1 MFSFFFFLN
10 QRYSDYRYFS
20 LAFSVLHSVSV
31 PGSSKLLNKHRVSF
45 CNPSK
50 SAELLQ
56 MDFSWLIDKAPFP
69 YHRPMPGEL
78 WTFFGRRGRET
89 AIWWEP
95 PSTSTLES
103 GSEEVREQVQGGL
116 VTEEERERLG
126 QCLLLKE
133 GNRKSDLKYGRIL
146 WVN

>member
-1 MFSFFFFLN
+1 M
-10 QRYSDYRYFS
+10 
-20 LAFSVLHSVSV
+20 AFSVLYTVSV

-56 MDFSWLIDKAPFP
+56 IDFSWLIDKAPFP
-69 YHRPMPGEL
+69 SNRPMPGEL

-95 PSTSTLES
+95 RSTSTLES
-103 GSEEVREQVQGGL
+103 GSEEVREQV
-116 VTEEERERLG
+116 
-126 QCLLLKE
+126 
-133 GNRKSDLKYGRIL
+133 
-146 WVN
+146 